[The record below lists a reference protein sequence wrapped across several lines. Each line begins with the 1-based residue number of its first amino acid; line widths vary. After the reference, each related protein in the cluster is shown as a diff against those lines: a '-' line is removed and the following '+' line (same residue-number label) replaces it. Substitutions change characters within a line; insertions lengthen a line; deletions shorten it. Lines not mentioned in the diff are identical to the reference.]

1 MQQIFRRTR
10 MPKCDFNKVEKQLIE
25 FFKNSSF
32 LQPKN
37 FKKYYL
43 SATVLQRKRQ
53 KLLLFVDNNPDSSA
67 VAESIVILQ
76 VSLVI

>member
-1 MQQIFRRTR
+1 

-43 SATVLQRKRQ
+43 SATALQKKRQ
-53 KLLLFVDNNPDSSA
+53 KLLLFVHNNPDSSA